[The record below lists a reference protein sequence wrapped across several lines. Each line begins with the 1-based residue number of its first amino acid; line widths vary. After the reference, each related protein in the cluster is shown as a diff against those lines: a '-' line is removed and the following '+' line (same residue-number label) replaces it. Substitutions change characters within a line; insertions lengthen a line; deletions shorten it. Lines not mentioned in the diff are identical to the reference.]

1 MEWFKKHPKFLQG
14 ESNNLSNNN
23 NYRELF
29 QVRNKLFVSHGYIIV
44 RLNAVHRYPVL
55 IVYTDATPYQL
66 PFIFPL
72 KSDLAEEVV
81 ISLSQ
86 MSMYKL
92 FEAVFPFVEFFYEL
106 RHQNPRGD
114 LCILEREDLD
124 STNKFYGIPV
134 ILKRVRDWYAAHTT
148 GEFPPESIETDFC
161 GHFKNINKEI
171 RFLYP
176 ELFLNPD
183 LNEGDCY
190 AKLIRHIPK
199 SEFIKFERLIYV
211 GMYIDG
217 VNKIGL
223 IVPSNENMQGVFPD
237 ERITSPIH
245 LIQKADAIDRMISD
259 KTILRAHWFHV
270 DMPPKPFNN
279 FEELITIIGNGNKE
293 DGIIRVSKLSE
304 NYFKRLPD
312 SFLFGIRYYNKRME
326 LEFQFFIIYKDI
338 TDKPI
343 NIASDGKA
351 DFKDVLDKYKN
362 VEAII
367 GEKITKQSYHL
378 RNGKRTDINILSNA
392 IVNVAGV
399 GAIGSEIADCFGKA
413 GIGNIFLLDYQ
424 LLNGHNPVRHL
435 AGLDYLGENKTEAVA
450 EIIKNHNPF
459 IHVMPKNIDL
469 FNSEI
474 YQFFDDKSIT
484 ASSVADDNVEG
495 FLNEQL
501 VINNKT
507 AFYIRSLRGGKAAR
521 IFRVIPGTD
530 ACFNCLSLYRNDKTT
545 FIEIP
550 DDPENPTLK
559 NECNNP
565 IRPASAADLKFI
577 ASFASRLIIDHVQ
590 KGESDRNHWIWSSE
604 LFEGLPIS
612 EPYQVFS
619 QSIPPHSKC
628 TYCNHDKKIQV
639 TITSDSLSFMQSLI
653 SENTSIE
660 TGGVLAGQ
668 IDESGNL
675 IIANV
680 SGPGPKAIKTEN
692 KFERDVEFCQKFLD
706 DLYIESNQKIIYV
719 GEWHSH
725 PSSNNNPS
733 GRDIASLS
741 EIATQGNYLTE
752 CPVMIIFSNSGVPS
766 ATLHPAGKRYYHT
779 QLQIDDGVDV
789 QFEEKKNE
797 THSKIEP

>member
-14 ESNNLSNNN
+14 ESNSLSNNN

-44 RLNAVHRYPVL
+44 RLNAVHSYPVL

-66 PFIFPL
+66 PLIFPL
-72 KSDLAEEVV
+72 KSILTEEIV
-81 ISLSQ
+81 INLSL
-86 MSMYKL
+86 MNLYKL
-92 FEAVFPFVEFFYEL
+92 FEAVFPYIEFFYEL

-124 STNKFYGIPV
+124 STNKFYGISV
-134 ILKRVRDWYAAHTT
+134 ILKRVRDWYAGHTS

-183 LNEGDCY
+183 LNAGDCY
-190 AKLIRHIPK
+190 AKLFRHIPK
-199 SEFIKFERLIYV
+199 SEFMKFERFIYV

-217 VNKIGL
+217 VNKSGL
-223 IVPSNENMQGVFPD
+223 IVPSDENIQGVFPD
-237 ERITSPIH
+237 EGITSPLH
-245 LIQKADAIDRMISD
+245 LIQKDEVINRLIVE

-270 DMPPKPFNN
+270 DNIPRPFNN
-279 FEELITIIGNGNKE
+279 FEELITMIGNGNAE
-293 DGIIRVSKLSE
+293 NGVIRLSKLSE
-304 NYFKRLPD
+304 NNFKRLPD
-312 SFLFGIRYYNKRME
+312 SFLIGIRYYNKRKE
-326 LEFQFFIIYKDI
+326 LEFQFFIIYKDA
-338 TDKPI
+338 TNKPI
-343 NIASDGKA
+343 NIANDGKP
-351 DFKDVLDKYKN
+351 DFKDILDKYKN
-362 VEAII
+362 VEAIVV
-367 GEKITKQSYHL
+367 EKITKESYHL
-378 RNGKRTDINILSNA
+378 RNGKRTNISKLNNS
-392 IVNVAGV
+392 IINVAGV

-413 GIGNIFLLDYQ
+413 GIGYIFLLDYQ

-450 EIIKNHNPF
+450 EIIRNHNPF
-459 IHVMPKNIDL
+459 IRVIPQNIDL

-484 ASSVADDNVEG
+484 VSSVADDNVEG

-507 AFYIRSLRGGKAAR
+507 TFYIRALRGGKVAR

-530 ACFNCLSLYRNDKTT
+530 ACFNCLSLYRKDKNT
-545 FIEIP
+545 FIDIP

-565 IRPASAADLKFI
+565 IRPASAADLKLI
-577 ASFASRLIIDHVQ
+577 ASLASRLIIDYLQ
-590 KGESDRNHWIWSSE
+590 NGESGRNHWIWSSE
-604 LFEGLPIS
+604 LFEGLPIT
-612 EPYQVFS
+612 EPFQVFS
-619 QSIPPHSKC
+619 QNIPPHSKC
-628 TYCNHDKKIQV
+628 VYCNHDKKIQV
-639 TITSDSLSFMQSLI
+639 TVTSDSLSLMQDLI

-668 IDESGNL
+668 IDDSGNL
-675 IIANV
+675 LITNV
-680 SGPGPKAIKTEN
+680 SGPGPKSIKTET
-692 KFERDVEFCQKFLD
+692 KFEKDVEFCQKFLD
-706 DLYIESNQKIIYV
+706 ELYMESNQKISYV

-741 EIATQGNYLTE
+741 EIAIQNNYLTE
-752 CPVMIIFSNSGVPS
+752 RPVMIIFSNSGIPS
-766 ATLHPAGKRYYHT
+766 ATVHPAGKRYYHT
-779 QLQIDDGVDV
+779 QLQIEDRV
-789 QFEEKKNE
+789 QASFEEINNE
-797 THSKIEP
+797 TSIKIEP